1 MTAVLMMGESGYRNS
16 WRRDKRRDWDDACE
30 SQGYPR
36 VSANH
41 QKLREVMTRFSITT
55 LRKNQFR

>member
-1 MTAVLMMGESGYRNS
+1 MTGVLVMGESGHRNS
-16 WRRDKRRDWDDACE
+16 WRRDERGDWDDACE
-30 SQGYPR
+30 SQGYPK

-41 QKLREVMTRFSITT
+41 QKLREGMTRLSLTT